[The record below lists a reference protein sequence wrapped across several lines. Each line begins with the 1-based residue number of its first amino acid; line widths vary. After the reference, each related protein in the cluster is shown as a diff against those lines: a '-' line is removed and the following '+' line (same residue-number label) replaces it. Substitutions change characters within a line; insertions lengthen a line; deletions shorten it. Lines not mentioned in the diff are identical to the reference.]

1 MVLHEIGHFPI
12 FSMQIR
18 EIIIL
23 LILLLFRLLPEEYCV
38 IIAHKLNSSLPS
50 IQSDLLAFSAKISKS
65 YSENDDLEMVGTL
78 S

>member
-1 MVLHEIGHFPI
+1 
-12 FSMQIR
+12 MQIR

-23 LILLLFRLLPEEYCV
+23 LILLLFRLFPEEHCV
-38 IIAHKLNSSLPS
+38 IIAHRVGHIDLVNKLNSSLPS